1 MFPDEVF
8 CKIFDRKS
16 PFEVIFYVRTM
27 NWKARGLDVYFDVR
41 FQKQWVYVDDFAA
54 MLIEFE
60 VSNAWKAEKRRSRI
74 GMLIG
79 GYILVMS
86 CRQSFAFTKDVCKIC
101 VANFGIVEN
110 HDFLYETF
118 NKNNR

>member
-1 MFPDEVF
+1 
-8 CKIFDRKS
+8 
-16 PFEVIFYVRTM
+16 
-27 NWKARGLDVYFDVR
+27 
-41 FQKQWVYVDDFAA
+41 
-54 MLIEFE
+54 
-60 VSNAWKAEKRRSRI
+60 
-74 GMLIG
+74 MLIG

-86 CRQSFAFTKDVCKIC
+86 CQSFAFTKDVCKIC